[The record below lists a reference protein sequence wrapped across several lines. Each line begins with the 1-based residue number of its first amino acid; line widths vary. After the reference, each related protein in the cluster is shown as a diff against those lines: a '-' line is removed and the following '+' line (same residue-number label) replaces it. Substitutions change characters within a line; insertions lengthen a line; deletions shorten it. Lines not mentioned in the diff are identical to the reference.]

1 MNKVLIRLPGYD
13 KYAINYLRRRDI
25 DILNITYQK
34 DGNVYTIYESDVEK
48 LDIDLIEV
56 VSYRG
61 SKRIISSIKNNL
73 HLLIATFVSVAIMSL
88 ISNVVVEVEVIHSNK
103 DVRVLIED
111 ELYDRGVKSF
121 IFKKTFDQLQA
132 IKDDIRAMH
141 PEEIEW
147 LEIND
152 EGMKYVVRVEE
163 RIITKPIEESPYC
176 NVISTKDARVISA
189 VAKKGQTTVLPNDFV
204 KKDSILI
211 SGKITMG
218 EKTKSHVCAL
228 GDVYGNTWYRVS
240 ISVPLNHTH
249 KNYTG
254 KEKSNVGFEFGSTYK
269 RIFKVHFDEYDVE
282 KKKLLA
288 LGKFAL
294 YKEKVLEYTE
304 DDEFYSEEEALEEAL
319 KQAREKLLIK
329 LDVGAEIED
338 EKVLQSSTYDSII
351 NVEIFYSVR
360 EIIGRQVEATIEPE
374 PLEEQKP

>member
-61 SKRIISSIKNNL
+61 LKRIISSIKNNL